1 MKDVAFLCVHV
12 LQKSRLQCRTC
23 VCVCV
28 WMLFSNQPQKWR
40 DCCPLLEVAVEPGS
54 SLSDDGESQK
64 TTYPLTEAETGPP
77 STRPAPLSLSLLFLA
92 RSQPC
97 NCIFGGRR
105 WNVARCKNCGSLLLM
120 AALSYLNAGEEMKLI
135 GSQSNG
141 DVVDLQ
147 AAWV

>member
-1 MKDVAFLCVHV
+1 MKDVSMCSRNLGCRAGHV
-12 LQKSRLQCRTC
+12 S
-23 VCVCV
+23 VCV

-40 DCCPLLEVAVEPGS
+40 DCCPLLWSCHRAGLFPLGWWREP
-54 SLSDDGESQK
+54 E
-64 TTYPLTEAETGPP
+64 TTYPLTEAETGAP
-77 STRPAPLSLSLLFLA
+77 STRPAPLSLSLCSSSHAHSRVIAFL
-92 RSQPC
+92 
-97 NCIFGGRR
+97 GGRR

-120 AALSYLNAGEEMKLI
+120 AVLSYLNAGEEMKLI

>member
-1 MKDVAFLCVHV
+1 MWPFYVSMCSRNLGCSAGHV
-12 LQKSRLQCRTC
+12 S
-23 VCVCV
+23 VCV
-28 WMLFSNQPQKWR
+28 SG
-40 DCCPLLEVAVEPGS
+40 CCSAISRRNGETVVRCFEVAVEPGS

-77 STRPAPLSLSLLFLA
+77 STRPAPLSLSLCSSSHA
-92 RSQPC
+92 RSRV
-97 NCIFGGRR
+97 IAFFGGRR